1 MPGSGGDDGR
11 AEGYGTGAPARD
23 GTLKPWWKK
32 GKGKFATCSI
42 KLLHATSL

>member
-23 GTLKPWWKK
+23 GTLKPLLLN
-32 GKGKFATCSI
+32 GVME
-42 KLLHATSL
+42 LLHVTVKT